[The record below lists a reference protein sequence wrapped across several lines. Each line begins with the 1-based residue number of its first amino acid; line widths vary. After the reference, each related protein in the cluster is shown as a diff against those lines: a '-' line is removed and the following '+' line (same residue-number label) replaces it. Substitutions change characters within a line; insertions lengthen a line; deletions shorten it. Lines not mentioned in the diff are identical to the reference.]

1 MSFIITCLQA
11 EGVVVMIVDG
21 YTYIYAISVHHHKLT
36 TRYNRNIVGNGIIIT
51 SPRCDSGKSRVYTY
65 LPWM

>member
-1 MSFIITCLQA
+1 MSFIIACLQA
-11 EGVVVMIVDG
+11 ESVVVMIVVG

-51 SPRCDSGKSRVYTY
+51 SPRCDSGKSRVHTY